1 MKTSSTKLI
10 LLSIISSMMLLGCGE
25 GASSSSEPTKTVQN
39 TVDTVTNTTN
49 ETVQDAGNTVTDS
62 TTTTTDTVN
71 TGTDTTTN
79 DTVVDNTGN
88 TSTDT
93 TTTVV
98 DTNTTDTNN
107 TATEEQIPV
116 LPNVAYKDLFSMKD
130 SAPYKT
136 GIFVDAHGVQG
147 LKVICGSGENKTEQY
162 GLFTCDDFPLSVY
175 IGNFKLGELSKIPD
189 DKIIYTQDILNI
201 ARAATMH
208 PDVTKVSMILQS
220 LDEDA
225 QLSNGIEITQASI
238 DILDND
244 LANYTNI
251 SELTVEDVNNII
263 DDVIATRKAN
273 DSKAK
278 LVKVTKIKAQID
290 LTEALSN
297 TPPKALNTMVYTSIS
312 E

>member
-25 GASSSSEPTKTVQN
+25 GASSSSSPTKTVQN
-39 TVDTVTNTTN
+39 TVDTVTDTTHN
-49 ETVQDAGNTVTDS
+49 IVKDTGNTVTD
-62 TTTTTDTVN
+62 
-71 TGTDTTTN
+71 GQ
-79 DTVVDNTGN
+79 
-88 TSTDT
+88 TS
-93 TTTVV
+93 
-98 DTNTTDTNN
+98 
-107 TATEEQIPV
+107 V
-116 LPNVAYKDLFSMKD
+116 LPDVAYKDLFSMINTASD
-130 SAPYKT
+130 KT
-136 GIFVDAHGVQG
+136 AIVVDAHGVQG
-147 LKVICGSGENKTEQY
+147 LKVACSSGENKTEQY
-162 GLFTCDDFPLSVY
+162 GLFTCNTFPLSIY
-175 IGNFKLGELSKIPD
+175 IGSFKLGELSKIPD

-225 QLSNGIEITQASI
+225 QLSNGIEIAQASI

-244 LANYTNI
+244 LANFTNI
-251 SELTVEDVNNII
+251 SELTVTDVNNII

-273 DSKAK
+273 DPSVK
-278 LVKVTKIKAQID
+278 LVKVTEKEAQVD

-297 TPPKALNTMVYTSIS
+297 TPAKVSSTMVYTSIS